1 RYRSR
6 RSIPHD
12 LRDGKPSARHDFT
25 TSSRPSSYVGK
36 EGRHPKS
43 RRNRAFEVENEEVN
57 SRVPYRPRNIRAS
70 HRDIRR
76 GGRSPSR
83 LAISPRNSTRV
94 TGRIIDDMPHA
105 GLRRFG
111 GRDEGARGV
120 VRVNQGPQR
129 TLATDEHRA
138 SLGDRVGQNSRMP
151 AIGGAESAAP
161 QRERGG

>member
-1 RYRSR
+1 MFPIALTNVNRKWATTKPNRYRSR

-25 TSSRPSSYVGK
+25 TSFRPSSYVGK

-70 HRDIRR
+70 HRGIRR
-76 GGRSPSR
+76 GGRAPSR

-94 TGRIIDDMPHA
+94 TGRSSTTCHTP
-105 GLRRFG
+105 GFG
-111 GRDEGARGV
+111 A
-120 VRVNQGPQR
+120 
-129 TLATDEHRA
+129 
-138 SLGDRVGQNSRMP
+138 
-151 AIGGAESAAP
+151 SAAVTKALAASSV
-161 QRERGG
+161 